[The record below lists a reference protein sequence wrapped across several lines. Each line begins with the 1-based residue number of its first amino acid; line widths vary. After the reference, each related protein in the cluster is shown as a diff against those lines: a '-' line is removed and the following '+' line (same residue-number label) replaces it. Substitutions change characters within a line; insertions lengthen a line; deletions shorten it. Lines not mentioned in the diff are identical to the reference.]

1 MAYITKKNIK
11 GITYYYAEQRI
22 WKDGKSQR
30 QWQKYLGTIENIIK
44 SIEGKNQIPEC
55 AVVFELGCVSAYLGI
70 LKKINVVEIIDS
82 ALPKR
87 KQGASIGEYI
97 LLAAINRGV
106 NAVSKR
112 SMWDWF
118 QDSFLLNY
126 MIHIKKDTL
135 SSQRFWDNMNLIPEN
150 KISTIWMN
158 IINNAMKSYNI
169 DLSHISY
176 DGTNFYTF
184 ISTFNNR
191 CSIAK
196 RGKNKQGRSNLRQV
210 NYALFCSKE
219 DHIPL
224 FFDTYDG
231 NTHDSKEFLKIVPK
245 FREAFADKI
254 NKNSRMT
261 IIFDKGNNSPD
272 NYKQIDSSPFNFVGS
287 VKLDEHKELVTIP
300 NKSSMLKSFD
310 HPKLAEIKAYRL
322 KKTIYEKERT
332 VILTFNNKLYC
343 DQLNTL
349 NNDIQKCFEN
359 LSNLSQKLKDR
370 VDGLI
375 KKGKKPTTASVQKK
389 VAEILK
395 RQHMKKIIS
404 VEYQQIGDNPIISY
418 TMDANKLATL
428 ANTCLGK
435 KIIITD
441 NHDWT
446 TEDIIIAY
454 HNQYVIEDAFKEMK
468 DRELGCWWPM
478 YHYTDQKIKV
488 HAFYCT
494 LSLLARSLMSREAR
508 LKDIKISMKRMHGK
522 LSGIKE
528 VLNIYA
534 KEKGKGIKKTKKNYV
549 LTKMDETQ
557 RRLFDLFSIKDYT
570 SS

>member
-55 AVVFELGCVSAYLGI
+55 AVVFELGCVAAYLGI

-224 FFDTYDG
+224 FFDTYDC
-231 NTHDSKEFLKIVPK
+231 NT
-245 FREAFADKI
+245 
-254 NKNSRMT
+254 
-261 IIFDKGNNSPD
+261 
-272 NYKQIDSSPFNFVGS
+272 
-287 VKLDEHKELVTIP
+287 
-300 NKSSMLKSFD
+300 
-310 HPKLAEIKAYRL
+310 
-322 KKTIYEKERT
+322 EKHLR
-332 VILTFNNKLYC
+332 I
-343 DQLNTL
+343 
-349 NNDIQKCFEN
+349 
-359 LSNLSQKLKDR
+359 R
-370 VDGLI
+370 
-375 KKGKKPTTASVQKK
+375 
-389 VAEILK
+389 
-395 RQHMKKIIS
+395 
-404 VEYQQIGDNPIISY
+404 
-418 TMDANKLATL
+418 
-428 ANTCLGK
+428 
-435 KIIITD
+435 
-441 NHDWT
+441 
-446 TEDIIIAY
+446 
-454 HNQYVIEDAFKEMK
+454 
-468 DRELGCWWPM
+468 
-478 YHYTDQKIKV
+478 
-488 HAFYCT
+488 
-494 LSLLARSLMSREAR
+494 
-508 LKDIKISMKRMHGK
+508 
-522 LSGIKE
+522 
-528 VLNIYA
+528 
-534 KEKGKGIKKTKKNYV
+534 
-549 LTKMDETQ
+549 
-557 RRLFDLFSIKDYT
+557 
-570 SS
+570 